1 MNIHNSVIRCCYKC
15 PKRYV
20 RYEDGKAI
28 TCHSSCEE
36 YKKQKEQFERIKEKE
51 KAEYVFLSL
60 NKRRR
65 KL

>member
-1 MNIHNSVIRCCYKC
+1 MNIYNSIIKCCYKC

-28 TCHSSCEE
+28 TCHSTCEE
-36 YKKQKEQFERIKEKE
+36 YKKQKEQFEKVKEKE
-51 KAEYVFLSL
+51 KMEYVFLNL